1 MTAFARTLCGI
12 FFALSLIGAAS
23 AADTSKFLMP
33 IEKVGDIMGPMPGI
47 TVLKAGN
54 SIVFQGMTS
63 DPLFKVKIW
72 RLKQSFSNIVDM
84 TAVTAEGM
92 ERFKHIKSEW
102 RASIVDALNAGFDAD
117 KSLALAQDIDVR
129 LEGGRLVVSGEV
141 NNPDDLVTVER
152 LAKMYDDNPVIN
164 ATARKQMIELNVI
177 FLGVRGEA
185 GMSIGSRGLQN
196 FSIHV
201 PNYNTTWNP
210 GGSAGSMGG
219 AFTGGRYTAA
229 PWQLGISAAGSGL
242 APNTLAMSLGVDEND
257 ITTLVRPH
265 LSTLNGQSA
274 VFHSGGQIAFEVA
287 NQNVAD
293 VIYKDYGTKLT
304 ARPVLTSDGQ
314 IDVAVELEFL
324 IPQGSRTNTL
334 DNLDFIKYSHSGRA
348 VLGRGQA
355 MVLSGMMSQMRQYDV
370 TRTPG
375 ISRIPIL
382 NFFFG
387 QKNRKADNEEMV
399 VIIMPHLPSALANR
413 EIPPFRDGFDAN
425 QRSAP
430 VIDEMVNEER
440 PPMAASESIHE
451 PHAQPRR
458 KPFWRR

>member
-1 MTAFARTLCGI
+1 MNAIARAMGVALFAISLTGI
-12 FFALSLIGAAS
+12 AL
-23 AADTSKFLMP
+23 AADTPKFLLP
-33 IEKVGDIMGPMPGI
+33 IEKVGDILGPVPGV
-47 TVLKAGN
+47 TFVKAGN
-54 SIVFQGMTS
+54 SIVFQGMTQ
-63 DPLFKVKIW
+63 DPQFKVKIW

-84 TAVTAEGM
+84 TGVTAEGM
-92 ERFKHIKSEW
+92 EQFKHVKSEW
-102 RASIVDALNAGFDAD
+102 RAAIVDALNTGFDPG

-141 NNPDDLVTVER
+141 NNPEDLATIER

-164 ATARKQMIELNVI
+164 ATARNQMIELNVI
-177 FLGVRGEA
+177 FLGIRGEA

-196 FSIHV
+196 FKINV
-201 PNYNTTWNP
+201 PNYNAAWNP
-210 GGSAGSMGG
+210 AGPAGSMGG
-219 AFTGGRYTAA
+219 AYNGGNYTAA
-229 PWQLGISAAGSGL
+229 PWNLGIGAIGGGL
-242 APNTLAMSLGVDEND
+242 GPNTLAMSLGVDESD

-265 LSTLNGQSA
+265 LSTMNGQPA
-274 VFHSGGQIAFEVA
+274 VFHSGGQIAFEVS
-287 NQNVAD
+287 NQNMAD

-375 ISRIPIL
+375 ISRIPII

-399 VIIMPHLPSALANR
+399 VIIMPHLPSVLENH
-413 EIPPFRDGFDAN
+413 EIPPFRDGLDAN
-425 QRSAP
+425 QRSAA
-430 VIDEMVNEER
+430 VIGEMVYEER
-440 PPMAASESIHE
+440 PPKSASESIHE
-451 PHAQPRR
+451 PQARPAR

>member
-1 MTAFARTLCGI
+1 MSMFLL
-12 FFALSLIGAAS
+12 FALFLTRAALAS
-23 AADTSKFLMP
+23 EAMKFPLP
-33 IEKVGDIMGPMPGI
+33 IEKVEEIIGPLEGVRAI
-47 TVLKAGN
+47 KAGN
-54 SIVFQGMTS
+54 SIVFQGVTS
-63 DPLFKVKIW
+63 DPTFKIKIW

-84 TAVTAEGM
+84 TGVSAEGM
-92 ERFKHIKSEW
+92 ESFKHIRSEW
-102 RASIVDALNAGFDAD
+102 RASIVDALNTGFDSNKAMT
-117 KSLALAQDIDVR
+117 LAQDIDVR

-141 NNPDDLVTVER
+141 NNPEDLATIER
-152 LAKMYDDNPVIN
+152 LARMYDDDPIIN

-196 FSIHV
+196 FKINV
-201 PNYNTTWNP
+201 PNYNTTWSP
-210 GGSAGSMGG
+210 RGLAGSMGG
-219 AFTGGRYTAA
+219 AYNNGSYSAA
-229 PWQLGISAAGSGL
+229 PWGLGIGNIGNDL
-242 APNTLAMSLGVDEND
+242 GPNTLSANLGVDEND

-265 LSTLNGQSA
+265 LSTLNGQPA
-274 VFHSGGQIAFEVA
+274 VFHSGGQIAFEVS
-287 NQNVAD
+287 NESVAD

-304 ARPVLTSDGQ
+304 ATPMLTSDGQ

-334 DNLDFIKYSHSGRA
+334 GNLDFIKYSHSGRA

-355 MVLSGMMSQMRQYDV
+355 MVLSGLMSQMRQYDV

-375 ISRIPIL
+375 LSRIPIL

-399 VIIMPHLPSALANR
+399 VIIMPHLPDAIDNGG
-413 EIPPFRDGFDAN
+413 IPPFRNGIDAE

-430 VIDEMVNEER
+430 VIQEMVHEER
-440 PPMAASESIHE
+440 PPNMASESIRE
-451 PHAQPRR
+451 PNSQR